1 MVAAPPAD
9 LVPGVLEGDVRS
21 LARAISLV
29 ENDRP
34 GAAALLA
41 ALFPRAGGSL
51 VVGVTGPP
59 GAGKSTLVDRMTARL
74 RAQGKTVGIVAV
86 DPTSPFSGG
95 AILGDRVRMQ
105 AHATDPG
112 VFIRSMATRGHLG
125 GLAEATGHVLTILGA
140 AGKDVVLLETVG
152 VGQDEVEI
160 VGTADVSLVVLVP
173 GMGDDVQALK
183 AGIMEIADV
192 FVVNKADRE
201 GVDRLVV
208 EIEAMLSLGAHDGNV
223 PDIVKTVATG
233 DQGVDELLEAVEAF
247 RRKADA
253 SGVLARKRRAQ
264 ARRLFEETLRRRLM
278 RHVWS
283 EVVPEAEVERLVD
296 RLAAREIDP
305 LTVADEVLGRM
316 GLA

>member
-1 MVAAPPAD
+1 
-9 LVPGVLEGDVRS
+9 VLEGDVRS
-21 LARAISLV
+21 LARAISVV

-34 GAAALLA
+34 GAGALLT
-41 ALFPRAGGSL
+41 ALFPRAGRSL

-95 AILGDRVRMQ
+95 AILGDRIRMQ

-125 GLAEATGHVLTILGA
+125 GLAEATGHVLTVLGA
-140 AGKDVVLLETVG
+140 AGKDVILVETVG

-173 GMGDDVQALK
+173 GLGDEVQALK

-201 GVDRLVV
+201 GVERLVV
-208 EIEAMLSLGAHDGNV
+208 EIQSMLSLAPADGHV
-223 PDIVKTVATG
+223 PDVVKTVATD
-233 DQGVDELLEAVEAF
+233 DQGIAELLAAVEDY

-253 SGVLARKRRAQ
+253 SGALPRKRRAQ
-264 ARRLFEETLRRRLM
+264 VRRLFEETLQRRLM

-283 EVVPEAEVERLVD
+283 QVVPEAEVERTVD
-296 RLAAREIDP
+296 RLAAREVDP
-305 LTVADEVLGRM
+305 LTAAEDVLARM
-316 GLA
+316 GQR